1 MLALELVAL
10 ASFAFSRP
18 VLSTF
23 GGAPEWFI
31 SLEASRAD
39 IVGFALVVA
48 LVPAAVLTL
57 VGVASRV
64 LGDPARQV
72 THIVLVAACAGLGVW
87 RAVHDPTGGRTWA
100 LPALAVGAAGA
111 GLVGVLRTR
120 AATRHLTA
128 RYLRFASIGGLV
140 FLVQFLWLS
149 PVGRTLLT
157 PAGAVDPEATAAVAE
172 ALGSDPPP
180 VVVVLLDELPT
191 ASLLDG
197 RGRIDED
204 LYPNFAALAAE
215 ATWYRNHT
223 TISPYT
229 VSAVPAIL
237 TGRYP
242 SGGASLAPPDP
253 ENLFALL
260 ADRYDLVVEEPV
272 TRMCP
277 DRVCPRDGAPSAIN
291 PLVSDAAAWWRH
303 GMTWDMA
310 AQIAVPVLPGATG
323 PDRYERAERLVEGL
337 DLAGGDRPVFAFLHL
352 VLPHGPWELTDDGS
366 LYDRPDSTPGAFG
379 PNWTRVGHQVGRQR
393 HILQVQATDALLG
406 QLVDDLRAAGAYDDA
421 LVVVTA
427 DHGVSFVPERP
438 TRDIAAGNEE
448 HILWT
453 PLLVKAPGQ
462 TQAEVDDGNVLSI
475 DIVPTIADLLGVEV
489 PWEVDGV
496 PARTASV
503 ERPPGVKPIVGWDDR
518 LAARPVEGRPYAEID
533 GTPLFG
539 RVLAADPLPAA
550 GPDAAWRPTGY
561 GALVGEDV
569 GTVAQRAAAS
579 GTVTVVWPSGFDDID
594 THDPLPLEVV
604 AGTDVPVGSVVAF
617 SLNGRVASLG
627 EVQDS
632 DERGGKLVQAVLAP
646 WLFEDGANDL
656 EAFLVTGDTSAP
668 TVAPLAV
675 TF

>member
-1 MLALELVAL
+1 MMALELVAL

-23 GGAPEWFI
+23 GDAPEWFI
-31 SLEASRAD
+31 SRAASRAD

-57 VGVASRV
+57 VGLASRV
-64 LGDPARQV
+64 LGDGARHM
-72 THIVLVAACAGLGVW
+72 THIALVAACAGLGAW

-100 LPALAVGAAGA
+100 MPALAVGAAGA
-111 GLVGVLRTR
+111 GLVGVLRAR
-120 AATRHLTA
+120 AGTRHLTA

-140 FLVQFLWLS
+140 FLAHFLWLS

-157 PAGAVDPEATAAVAE
+157 PAATVDPEATAAVAQ
-172 ALGSDPPP
+172 ALGSEPPP

-197 RGRIDED
+197 RGGIDGD
-204 LYPNFAALAAE
+204 LYPNFAAFAAE
-215 ATWYRNHT
+215 STWYRNHT
-223 TISPYT
+223 TVSPYT

-242 SGGASLAPPDP
+242 EGGSLAPADP
-253 ENLFALL
+253 ENLFTLL

-272 TRMCP
+272 TRLCP
-277 DRVCPRDGAPSAIN
+277 DRACPRETPSAISA
-291 PLVSDAAAWWRH
+291 LVSDAAGWWRH
-303 GMTWDMA
+303 GLTFETA
-310 AQIAVPVLPGATG
+310 AEIAVPTLPGATG
-323 PDRYERAERLVEGL
+323 PDRYERAVRLVDDL
-337 DLAGGDRPVFAFLHL
+337 DLPGGDRPVFAFLHL
-352 VLPHGPWELTDDGS
+352 FLPHGPWELTDDGS
-366 LYDRPDSTPGAFG
+366 LYDRPDTTPGLFG

-393 HILQVQATDALLG
+393 HILQLQATDALLG
-406 QLVDDLRAAGAYDDA
+406 RLVDRLRAADAYDDA

-438 TRDIAAGNEE
+438 TRDVVAGNEE

-462 TQAEVDDGNVLSI
+462 TQVAVDDGNVLSV
-475 DIVPTIADLLGVEV
+475 DIVPTIADLLGVEM

-503 ERPPGVKPIVGWDDR
+503 ERPNDVKPIVGSDDR
-518 LAARPVEGRPYAEID
+518 LAGRPVEGRPYAEI
-533 GTPLFG
+533 GRGPLFE

-550 GPDAAWRPTGY
+550 GPDAAWRPTRY
-561 GALVGEDV
+561 GAWVGEDV
-569 GTVAQRAAAS
+569 GALAQRPAAG
-579 GTVTVVWPSGFDDID
+579 GTVTVVWPAGFDDID
-594 THDPLPLEVV
+594 TRDPLPLAVV

-617 SLNGRVASLG
+617 ALDGRIASLG

-646 WLFEDGANDL
+646 WLFQDGANDL
-656 EAFLVTGDTSAP
+656 EAFLVTGDASAP
-668 TVAPLAV
+668 TLTPLAV
-675 TF
+675 AY